1 MIGGGLLGLEAANGL
16 MKRGMDVSVVH
27 IGPWL
32 MERQLDEP
40 AARLLQKSL
49 EEKGMKFLL
58 QKQTAELVPASPAA
72 SPRSNSRTATV
83 LPPTWW

>member
-1 MIGGGLLGLEAANGL
+1 
-16 MKRGMDVSVVH
+16 MKRGMDVTVVH

-58 QKQTAELVPASPAA
+58 QKQTAELVSGESGRVAA
-72 SPRSNSRTATV
+72 IRFKDGDSPR
-83 LPPTWW
+83 PPTWW